1 MGGRVAGISAC
12 MTARPDVRHAALPA
26 RDVCDVSVVACD
38 VPVVVLDVSVIA
50 CDVSIVTC
58 GLSVITDDVPVV
70 TITVVMPR
78 RVVAGVIGAGM
89 APVMRSCRSRDDR
102 YGDCRRTQRQ
112 RNETKRPAERN
123 QLNHTQ
129 SSVAPPFP
137 WRPRETDAA
146 RKLEIWMWQQKDTM
160 RQCGNDFGVIPRKL
174 DDEKRNDA
182 AALQPR
188 TLTAI
193 FRRGPRRAEAS
204 WLPVRGKRHV
214 KNKMREQ

>member
-1 MGGRVAGISAC
+1 MGGRVAGIGARD
-12 MTARPDVRHAALPA
+12 TARPDVRHAALPA

-38 VPVVVLDVSVIA
+38 VPVIA
-50 CDVSIVTC
+50 CDVSI
-58 GLSVITDDVPVV
+58 IAHDVPIIAHDVAVV
-70 TITVVMPR
+70 TIMVVMPP
-78 RVVAGVIGAGM
+78 RVVAGVIGASM
-89 APVMRSCRSRDDR
+89 APCTVMRSCRSRGDR
-102 YGDCRRTQRQ
+102 YGDCRRAQRQ
-112 RNETKRPAERN
+112 RNEMKRPAERN

-146 RKLEIWMWQQKDTM
+146 RRLEIWMWQQKDTM
-160 RQCGNDFGVIPRKL
+160 RHRGNDFGVIPRKFN
-174 DDEKRNDA
+174 DEKRNDA

-193 FRRGPRRAEAS
+193 FRAQPQGDRKRAGCQFAGRE
-204 WLPVRGKRHV
+204 RV